1 MHHPLSDPDQIRELF
16 RSSGLRCTRQR
27 ELIYAALAASRLH
40 PTAEDLYQQVSA
52 EDPGLSLATVYNTLD
67 AFTDAGLAQR
77 VSDTT
82 AAGPAR
88 FDADMSQH
96 AHLVET
102 GGAITD
108 LPADLNDRLHASLD
122 PALLTEIESRLG
134 VRVRGLR
141 VQIAVE
147 RDRTAESDN
156 GE

>member
-1 MHHPLSDPDQIRELF
+1 MHHPLRDADQIRELF
-16 RSSGLRCTRQR
+16 RSAGLRCTRQR
-27 ELIYAALAASRLH
+27 EIYTALAASRLH
-40 PTAEDLYQQVSA
+40 PTAEDLHQQVMA

-67 AFTDAGLAQR
+67 AFTEAGLAQR

-102 GGAITD
+102 GGGITD

-147 RDRTAESDN
+147 RDGHRSDN